1 MKLRYSKE
9 VMERYFNDPEYRKS
23 FKRRFKFFSR
33 ERRALRLG
41 VYSAIV
47 LMLIGYFVYVIN
59 GLPSLEELE
68 NPKADLAT
76 RVLSADGQIIDQFYI
91 KNRALADINDIPHYV
106 IDALIS
112 TEDKKFYSHWGLDP
126 VRILSA
132 LAVDLI
138 HMRIKEGASTITQQ
152 LARNL
157 YLNQE
162 TTLTRKIREAITA
175 VEIERTYTK
184 QEILAMYLNDVY
196 FGRGAYGI
204 ESAAQLYF
212 DESASDLTL
221 PQAALLIGM
230 LRSPALYDPLDHP
243 NRAIKIRDVVLR
255 NLLDDGKIT
264 RAQYEESKKA
274 PLDIKYHGPSTGLA
288 PHFVEMV
295 RQELEKKAE
304 KYGFD
309 IYRDGLTVYTTLD
322 SRMQLY
328 ADSAV
333 DRHIAE
339 YQKLFDSRW
348 NWKENQSTLWI
359 AVDKAIKG
367 SSEYRDA
374 DNDSERREIYKRLRS
389 SKVFVDSVKQAEQ
402 TIQVGFVCI
411 DPKTGYIKALVGGS
425 NYKQFRY
432 GLNHVTQIERQPG
445 SAFKPFVYTVA
456 IDNGYPP
463 SYKLLNQPVTIIMP
477 DGSKW
482 QPRNA
487 DGEFG
492 GETTIRDALKYS
504 INVVSVRA
512 VLGGNDAIAPINQVI
527 DYAHKMGITTY
538 IPPYASIAM
547 GTAVVVPIQLVSA
560 YGVFANQG
568 ILTKPI
574 SILRIEDKNG
584 NVIEENHT
592 QSTEVLS
599 PQTAYLM
606 TDMLRGVVNGGTGS
620 RVRNYFYLDCA
631 GKTGTTQDFGDAWF
645 VGYTPQLVAGVWVG
659 FDDDRVHFTDW
670 DGQGGRAAAPIWGMF
685 MRDVYNDREIGLPI
699 TSFVQPEGVV
709 TATICAQT
717 GKLAT
722 EFCPEKV
729 TEIFNAKYLPP
740 VCDVH
745 TAPNKLLAPQ
755 PDGKIGY

>member
-1 MKLRYSKE
+1 MKWRYSKE
-9 VMERYFNDPEYRKS
+9 EMERYFNDPAYRKS
-23 FKRRFKFFSR
+23 AGRGRFLFSR
-33 ERRALRLG
+33 EKRGLSLAIILAL
-41 VYSAIV
+41 V
-47 LMLIGYFVYVIN
+47 LLVAGYVIYVIS

-76 RVLSADGQIIDQFYI
+76 RVLSSDGQILDQFFM
-91 KNRALADINDIPHYV
+91 KNRALADMNEVPHYV
-106 IDALIS
+106 VDALIS
-112 TEDKKFYSHWGLDP
+112 TEDKKFYSHWGIDP

-132 LAVDLI
+132 MAIDMI
-138 HMRIKEGASTITQQ
+138 HLRAKEGASTITQQ

-157 YLNQE
+157 YLSQE
-162 TTLTRKIREAITA
+162 VTLTRKIREAITA
-175 VEIERTYTK
+175 VQIERTYTK

-212 DESASDLTL
+212 DESSSDLTL
-221 PQAALLIGM
+221 PEAAMLVGM

-243 NRAIKIRDVVLR
+243 IRAERIRNVVLK
-255 NLLDDGKIT
+255 NMLDDDKISE
-264 RAQYEESKKA
+264 AEYQSAKKA

-288 PHFVEMV
+288 PAFVEMV

-322 SRMQLY
+322 SRMQQY

-333 DRHIAE
+333 DRHLAD
-339 YQKLFDSRW
+339 YQKLFHSRW

-359 AVDKAIKG
+359 AVDKAIKDLP
-367 SSEYRDA
+367 EYRDA
-374 DNDSERREIYKRLRS
+374 ANDSDRRAIYKALNS
-389 SKVFVDSVKQAEQ
+389 NEAFVDSVRNAEE

-411 DPKTGYIKALVGGS
+411 DPRTGNIKALVGGS

-456 IDNGYPP
+456 VDNGYAP
-463 SYKLLNQPVTIIMP
+463 SYKLLNQPVTIVMA
-477 DGSKW
+477 DGTRW
-482 QPRNA
+482 TPRNA

-492 GETTIRDALKYS
+492 GEMTLRDAIKNS
-504 INVVSVRA
+504 VNVVAVRA
-512 VLGGNDAIAPINQVI
+512 VQEIAPINQVVE
-527 DYAHKMGITTY
+527 YAHRMGITTY
-538 IPPYASIAM
+538 IPPYASVAM

-560 YGVFANQG
+560 YGVFADDG

-584 NVIEENHT
+584 NVIEEDHT

-599 PQTAYLM
+599 KQTAYLM
-606 TDMLRGVVNGGTGS
+606 TDMLRGVVNGGTGE

-631 GKTGTTQDFGDAWF
+631 GKTGTTQDFGDAWYI
-645 VGYTPQLVAGVWVG
+645 GYTPQLVAGIWVG

-685 MRDVYNDREIGLPI
+685 MRDVYHDREIGLPI
-699 TSFVQPEGVV
+699 SSFVQPDGVV

-722 EFCPEKV
+722 EFCPQKV
-729 TEIFNAKYLPP
+729 TEIFNSKYLPP

-745 TAPNKLLAPQ
+745 TSPNKLLNPQ
-755 PDGKIGY
+755 PAGKIGY

>member
-1 MKLRYSKE
+1 MKWRYSKE
-9 VMERYFNDPEYRKS
+9 EMERYFNDPEYRKS
-23 FKRRFKFFSR
+23 KRRKGKFLSKDKRTF
-33 ERRALRLG
+33 RLG
-41 VYSAIV
+41 VIAAIILLCV
-47 LMLIGYFVYVIN
+47 VYVIYIVS

-68 NPKADLAT
+68 NPKPELAT
-76 RVLSADGQIIDQFYI
+76 RVLSADGQILDQFFM
-91 KNRALADINDIPHYV
+91 KNRAVADVSQLPHYV
-106 IDALIS
+106 ADALIS
-112 TEDKKFYSHWGLDP
+112 TEDKKFYSHWGIDP
-126 VRILSA
+126 IRIMSA
-132 LAVDLI
+132 LLI
-138 HMRIKEGASTITQQ
+138 DIIHLRAKEGASTITQQ

-162 TTLTRKIREAITA
+162 TTLTRKLREAITA
-175 VEIERTYTK
+175 VQIERTYTK

-212 DESASDLTL
+212 DESSSDLTL
-221 PQAALLIGM
+221 PQAAMLVGL
-230 LRSPALYDPLDHP
+230 LRSPGRYDPLDHP
-243 NRAIKIRDVVLR
+243 ARALIVRNVVLK
-255 NLLDDGKIT
+255 NLYDDNKISQT
-264 RAQYEESKKA
+264 DYEAAKVV
-274 PLDIKYHGPSTGLA
+274 PIDIKYHGPSTGLA
-288 PHFVEMV
+288 PHFVEMI
-295 RQELEKKAE
+295 RQDLEKKAE

-322 SRMQLY
+322 SRMQEY

-333 DRHIAE
+333 DQHVAD

-348 NWKENQSTLWI
+348 DWNTNQATLWS
-359 AVDKAIKG
+359 AVDKAIKDNPN
-367 SSEYRDA
+367 YRDA
-374 DNDSERREIYKRLRS
+374 TTDGERKQVYDQLHS
-389 SKVFVDSVKQAEQ
+389 SQSFIDSVKKVEQ
-402 TIQVGFVCI
+402 MIQVGFVCI

-456 IDNGYPP
+456 IDNGYAP
-463 SYKLLNQPVTIIMP
+463 SYKLLNQPVTIVMA
-477 DGSKW
+477 DGTRW
-482 QPRNA
+482 TPRNA

-492 GETTIRDALKYS
+492 GEMTLRDAIKYS
-504 INVVSVRA
+504 VNVVAVRA
-512 VLGGNDAIAPINQVI
+512 IQEIAPVKQVV
-527 DYAHKMGITTY
+527 DYAHRMGITTY
-538 IPPYASIAM
+538 LAPFESIAM
-547 GTAVVVPIQLVSA
+547 GTSVVIPIQLTSA
-560 YGVFANQG
+560 YGVFADEG

-574 SILRIEDKNG
+574 AILRIEDKNG
-584 NVIEENHT
+584 NVIEEDHT

-599 PQTAYLM
+599 KQTAYLM
-606 TDMLRGVVNGGTGS
+606 TDMLRGVVTQGGTGA
-620 RVRNYFYLDCA
+620 RVRNYFYLDAA
-631 GKTGTTQDFGDAWF
+631 GKTGTTQDFGDAWY
-645 VGYTPQLVAGVWVG
+645 VGYTPQLVAGIWVG

-685 MRDVYNDREIGLPI
+685 MRDTYDDKDIGLPI
-699 TSFVQPEGVV
+699 SSFVQPEGVV

-745 TAPNKLLAPQ
+745 TSPNQQTGSQ

>member
-1 MKLRYSKE
+1 MKWRYSKE
-9 VMERYFNDPEYRKS
+9 EMERYFNDPEYRKNA
-23 FKRRFKFFSR
+23 KRKSKFFSKKNLT
-33 ERRALRLG
+33 LRL
-41 VYSAIV
+41 SAIAGIFV
-47 LMLIGYFVYVIN
+47 VFLIYGIYVVS
-59 GLPSLEELE
+59 GLPSLDELE
-68 NPKADLAT
+68 NPKPELAT
-76 RVLSADGQIIDQFYI
+76 RVLSADGQIIDQFFM
-91 KNRALADINDIPHYV
+91 KNRAVTDVGQLPHC
-106 IDALIS
+106 ITDALIS
-112 TEDKKFYSHWGLDP
+112 TEDKKFYSHWGVDP

-132 LAVDLI
+132 LIIDVI
-138 HMRIKEGASTITQQ
+138 HLRAKEGASTITQQ

-162 TTLTRKIREAITA
+162 TTLTRKLREAITA
-175 VEIERTYTK
+175 VQIERTYTK

-196 FGRGAYGI
+196 FGRGAYGV

-212 DESASDLTL
+212 DESSSDLTL
-221 PQAALLIGM
+221 PQAALLIGL
-230 LRSPALYDPLDHP
+230 LRSPARYDPLDHP
-243 NRAIKIRDVVLR
+243 TRATTVRNVVLR
-255 NLLDDGKIT
+255 NLYDDGKISE
-264 RAQYEESKKA
+264 ADFDAAKKA
-274 PLDIKYHGPSTGLA
+274 PLDIKYHGPTTGLA

-295 RQELEKKAE
+295 RQDLERKAE

-322 SRMQLY
+322 SRMQEY

-333 DRHIAE
+333 DFQVAD

-348 NWKENQSTLWI
+348 DWTKNQTTLLT
-359 AVDKAIKG
+359 AVDKAIKD
-367 SSEYRDA
+367 SPVYRDA
-374 DNDSERREIYKRLRS
+374 ATEVDKKQIYSQLS
-389 SKVFVDSVKQAEQ
+389 ANQPFIDSVKKSEQ
-402 TIQVGFVCI
+402 MIQVGFVCI

-456 IDNGYPP
+456 VDNGYAP
-463 SYKLLNQPVTIIMP
+463 SYKLLNQPVTIVMA
-477 DGSKW
+477 DGTRW
-482 QPRNA
+482 APRNA

-492 GETTIRDALKYS
+492 GEMTLREALKYS
-504 INVVSVRA
+504 VNVVSVRA
-512 VLGGNDAIAPINQVI
+512 VQEIAPVNQVV
-527 DYAHKMGITTY
+527 DYAHRMGIATY
-538 IPPYASIAM
+538 LAPYESIAM
-547 GTAVVVPIQLVSA
+547 GTSVVIPIQLVSA
-560 YGVFANQG
+560 YGVFADEG

-574 SILRIEDKNG
+574 AILRIEDKNG
-584 NVIEENHT
+584 NVIEEDHS
-592 QSTEVLS
+592 QSSEVLS
-599 PQTAYLM
+599 KQTAYLM
-606 TDMLRGVVNGGTGS
+606 TDMLRGVLTSGGTGT
-620 RVRNYFYLDCA
+620 RVRSYFYLDAA

-685 MRDVYNDREIGLPI
+685 MRDVYDDKDIGLPI
-699 TSFVQPEGVV
+699 TSFVQPDGVV
-709 TATICAQT
+709 TVTICAQT

-722 EFCPEKV
+722 EFCPQKV

-745 TAPNKLLAPQ
+745 TSPNQQTGTQ

>member
-1 MKLRYSKE
+1 M
-9 VMERYFNDPEYRKS
+9 
-23 FKRRFKFFSR
+23 
-33 ERRALRLG
+33 
-41 VYSAIV
+41 
-47 LMLIGYFVYVIN
+47 
-59 GLPSLEELE
+59 
-68 NPKADLAT
+68 
-76 RVLSADGQIIDQFYI
+76 
-91 KNRALADINDIPHYV
+91 KNRALADMNEVPHYV
-106 IDALIS
+106 VDALIS
-112 TEDKKFYSHWGLDP
+112 TEDKKFYSHWGIDP

-132 LAVDLI
+132 MAIDMI
-138 HMRIKEGASTITQQ
+138 HLRAKEGASTITQQ

-157 YLNQE
+157 YLSQE
-162 TTLTRKIREAITA
+162 VTLTRKIREAITA
-175 VEIERTYTK
+175 VQIERTYTK

-212 DESASDLTL
+212 DESSSDLTL
-221 PQAALLIGM
+221 PEAAMLVGM

-243 NRAIKIRDVVLR
+243 IRAERIRNVVLK
-255 NLLDDGKIT
+255 NMLDDDKISE
-264 RAQYEESKKA
+264 AEYQSAKKA
-274 PLDIKYHGPSTGLA
+274 PLDIKYHGPLTGLA
-288 PHFVEMV
+288 PAFVEMV

-322 SRMQLY
+322 SRMQQY

-333 DRHIAE
+333 NRHLAD
-339 YQKLFDSRW
+339 YQKLFHSRW

-359 AVDKAIKG
+359 AVNKAIKDLP
-367 SSEYRDA
+367 EYRDA
-374 DNDSERREIYKRLRS
+374 ANDSDRRAIYKALNS
-389 SKVFVDSVKQAEQ
+389 NEAFVDSVRNAEE

-411 DPKTGYIKALVGGS
+411 DPRTGNIKALVGGS

-456 IDNGYPP
+456 VDNGYAP
-463 SYKLLNQPVTIIMP
+463 SYKLLNQPVTIVMA
-477 DGSKW
+477 DGTRW
-482 QPRNA
+482 TPRNA

-492 GETTIRDALKYS
+492 GEMTLRDAIKNS
-504 INVVSVRA
+504 VNVVAVRA
-512 VLGGNDAIAPINQVI
+512 VQEIAPINQVVE
-527 DYAHKMGITTY
+527 YAHRMGITTY
-538 IPPYASIAM
+538 IPPYASVAM

-560 YGVFANQG
+560 YGVFADDG

-584 NVIEENHT
+584 NVIEEDHT

-599 PQTAYLM
+599 KQTAYLM
-606 TDMLRGVVNGGTGS
+606 TDMLRGVVNGGTGE

-631 GKTGTTQDFGDAWF
+631 GKTGTTQDFGDAWYI
-645 VGYTPQLVAGVWVG
+645 GYTPQLVAGIWVG

-685 MRDVYNDREIGLPI
+685 MRDVYHDREIGLPI
-699 TSFVQPEGVV
+699 SSFVQPDGVV

-722 EFCPEKV
+722 EFCPQKV
-729 TEIFNAKYLPP
+729 TEIFNSKYLPP

-745 TAPNKLLAPQ
+745 TSPNKLLNPQ
-755 PDGKIGY
+755 PAGKIGY

>member
-1 MKLRYSKE
+1 MKWRYSKE
-9 VMERYFNDPEYRKS
+9 EMDRYFNDPEYRKNARRRTKIFS
-23 FKRRFKFFSR
+23 KEKRL
-33 ERRALRLG
+33 LRLSVLVG
-41 VYSAIV
+41 ILVLLVVY
-47 LMLIGYFVYVIN
+47 GVYVIS

-68 NPKADLAT
+68 NPKPELAT
-76 RVLSADGQIIDQFYI
+76 RVLSADGQIIDQFFM
-91 KNRALADINDIPHYV
+91 KNRAVTDVSQLPHYLT
-106 IDALIS
+106 DALIS
-112 TEDKKFYSHWGLDP
+112 TEDKKFYSHWGIDP
-126 VRILSA
+126 IRILSA
-132 LAVDLI
+132 LFVDVI
-138 HMRIKEGASTITQQ
+138 HLRAKEGASTITQQ

-162 TTLTRKIREAITA
+162 TTLTRKLREAITA
-175 VEIERTYTK
+175 VQIERTYTK

-196 FGRGAYGI
+196 FGRGAYGV

-212 DESASDLTL
+212 DKSSSDLTL
-221 PQAALLIGM
+221 PEAALLVGM
-230 LRSPALYDPLDHP
+230 LRSPARYDPLDHP
-243 NRAIKIRDVVLR
+243 TRATIVRNVVLK
-255 NLLDDGKIT
+255 NLYDDGKIT
-264 RAQYEESKKA
+264 EADYEAVKKA

-322 SRMQLY
+322 SRMQAY

-333 DRHIAE
+333 DVQMAV

-348 NWKENQSTLWI
+348 DWSKNQATLLT

-367 SSEYRDA
+367 SPSYRDA
-374 DNDSERREIYKRLRS
+374 TTDADRKQIYDQLHS
-389 SKVFVDSVKQAEQ
+389 NQAFIDSVKKVEQ
-402 TIQVGFVCI
+402 MVQVGFVCI
-411 DPKTGYIKALVGGS
+411 DPQNGYIKALVGGS

-456 IDNGYPP
+456 IDNGYAP
-463 SYKLLNQPVTIIMP
+463 SYKLLNQPVTIVMA
-477 DGSKW
+477 DGTRWS
-482 QPRNA
+482 PRNA

-492 GETTIRDALKYS
+492 GETTLRDALKYS
-504 INVVSVRA
+504 VNVISVRA
-512 VLGGNDAIAPINQVI
+512 VQEIAPVNQVI
-527 DYAHKMGITTY
+527 DYAHRMGITTY
-538 IPPYASIAM
+538 LAPYESIAM
-547 GTAVVVPIQLVSA
+547 GTSVVIPLQLVSA
-560 YGVFANQG
+560 YGVFADEG

-574 SILRIEDKNG
+574 FILRIEDKNG
-584 NVIEENHT
+584 NIIEDDHT

-599 PQTAYLM
+599 KQTAYLM
-606 TDMLRGVVNGGTGS
+606 TDMLRGVLTPGGTGA
-620 RVRNYFYLDCA
+620 RVRNYFYLDAA

-645 VGYTPQLVAGVWVG
+645 VGYTPQLVAGAWVG

-685 MRDVYNDREIGLPI
+685 MRDVYDDKDIGLPI

-722 EFCPEKV
+722 EFCPQKV

-745 TAPNKLLAPQ
+745 TSPNQQAGTQ